1 LENVIIKFVADTSG
15 LEPAIKQLELLGKIS
30 KDDAAA
36 FAQVNN
42 EQKEFIQNLNKST
55 TEMGKL
61 SNEVDGLMAEI
72 QAGVME
78 GFADHLAEVTKE
90 TKQAGGGFKSMK
102 QELKELKAQIS
113 SGSLGEKELREAT
126 KRAAELTDTIGDVND
141 KVKALAS
148 DTKRIDAVVTA
159 FRGIAAAASVAAG
172 AASLFGSENEKLT
185 KTLAQAQGAMAL
197 LQGVQELA
205 NIATTEGA
213 LRTMVLDGAQK
224 TAAVSARLMGTSIA
238 GATAVATAGVS
249 LLVIGLVALVSY
261 LNDKA
266 DDGVENF
273 NKKIAEIGRD
283 EGSLAVVKTRIELL
297 RKGLSDETKM
307 RVDALISRN
316 KSQMQFERE
325 MRKDIKTLDDEFN
338 ALDIS
343 DQIRTNKTYQAERLR
358 IYNQYVKDFKL
369 AEKSYNDDIA
379 NINEAAAKVKLQKEK
394 DTSKAV
400 VKNKKEEVDNTIKEE
415 ERRLREEIAANQIAL
430 ESSTSI
436 DDQAFYF
443 KKITELKKDQVRLT
457 GDLTD
462 SELILKNEQF
472 DKEYDAFVRMLVD
485 KKYAQDDY
493 YDADLEAWA
502 AAEQAKLDAA
512 KEAADKK
519 AAYDKEKIKEY
530 TKLAFDSAQVVSDTI
545 FTINKQNRDAETN
558 DILESLSQRKDAE
571 LANKNLTDAQRLQIE
586 ERYQQQEAEIK
597 TRAWEAQKQA
607 SIAQAIINGALA
619 IGNILATVPGGPL
632 NPATIASLALATI
645 TTAAQVAVI
654 SNTQPP
660 KFADGGMVGG
670 QLHSSGGTLI
680 EAERGEYV
688 INRQSTSDYLPS
700 LKVLNSG
707 EVEPTFANNILTA
720 LANGTFELAAQFQT
734 KQSASSD
741 GINYDKLDR
750 IMAKHKSNLNVNID
764 EQGLTT
770 FLLKENSRVEFR
782 NKKMRYRA

>member
-1 LENVIIKFVADTSG
+1 MENVIIKFVADTSG

-172 AASLFGSENEKLT
+172 AASLFGGENEKLT

-261 LNDKA
+261 LNDTA
-266 DDGVENF
+266 GDGVENF

-283 EGSLAVVKTRIELL
+283 EGSLAVIKTRVELI

-307 RVDALISRN
+307 RVDAIISRN

-379 NINEAAAKVKLQKEK
+379 DINEAAAKAKLQKEK

-400 VKNKKEEVDNTIKEE
+400 VENKKEEVDNTIKEE

-436 DDQAFYF
+436 DGQAFYF

-457 GDLTD
+457 GDFTD

-519 AAYDKEKIKEY
+519 AAYDKEKIKAY
-530 TKLAFDSAQVVSDTI
+530 TDLAISSAQTISDTI
-545 FTINKQNRDAETN
+545 FTINQQNRDAETAS
-558 DILESLSQRKDAE
+558 ILESLSQRKDAE

-607 SIAQAIINGALA
+607 AIAQAIINGALA

-688 INRQSTSDYLPS
+688 VNRHAAAEYLPV
-700 LKVLNSG
+700 LKAINEG
-707 EVEPTFANNILTA
+707 EPTFANNILTA
-720 LANGTFELAAQFQT
+720 LANGTFDLAAQFQT

-770 FLLKENSRVEFR
+770 FLLKENSRVEFK

>member
-1 LENVIIKFVADTSG
+1 MENVIIKFVADTSG

-78 GFADHLAEVTKE
+78 GFADHLAEVTAESK
-90 TKQAGGGFKSMK
+90 KAGGGFKSMK

-126 KRAAELTDTIGDVND
+126 KRAAELQDKIGDVND

-159 FRGIAAAASVAAG
+159 FKGVAAAASVAAG
-172 AASLFGSENEKLT
+172 AAALFGGENEKLT

-213 LRTMVLDGAQK
+213 LRTYVLEGAQK
-224 TAAVSARLMGTSIA
+224 AAAVSARVMGTSIA
-238 GATAVATAGVS
+238 ASTAMATAGVS
-249 LLVIGLVALVSY
+249 LLVVGLVALVSY
-261 LNDKA
+261 LNDTT
-266 DDGVENF
+266 DDVQAF
-273 NKKIAEIGRD
+273 NDKVASIGKD
-283 EGSLAVVKTRIELL
+283 EGSIANTRARIELI
-297 RKGLSDETKM
+297 RKGLSDETKL
-307 RVDALISRN
+307 RLDALSARN
-316 KSQMQFERE
+316 KVQMQFETE
-325 MRKDIKTLDDEFN
+325 FRKDIKTLDDAFN
-338 ALDIS
+338 ALSSEDKIS
-343 DQIRTNKTYQAERLR
+343 QNSKYQAERKKLQDQV
-358 IYNQYVKDFKL
+358 NKDFAL
-369 AEKSYNDDIA
+369 AEKVYNQEIADI
-379 NINEAAAKVKLQKEK
+379 NKAAADAKLKNEK
-394 DTSKAV
+394 STSKAV
-400 VKNKKEEVDNTIKEE
+400 VKNKKEEVDNTLKEE

-430 ESSTSI
+430 ESATSI

-462 SELILKNEQF
+462 SELILKLEQF

-485 KKYAQDDY
+485 KKYAQDEY

-502 AAEQAKLDAA
+502 AAEQAKLDKAKKNAEDTAA
-512 KEAADKK
+512 FQ
-519 AAYDKEKIKEY
+519 KEKIKEY

-586 ERYQQQEAEIK
+586 ENYQRQEAEVK

-720 LANGTFELAAQFQT
+720 LANGTFDLAAQFQT
-734 KQSASSD
+734 KQSASND

>member
-1 LENVIIKFVADTSG
+1 MENVIIKFVADTSG

-78 GFADHLAEVTKE
+78 GFADHLAEVTAESK
-90 TKQAGGGFKSMK
+90 KAGTGFKSMK

-126 KRAAELTDTIGDVND
+126 KRAAELQDKIGDVND

-159 FRGIAAAASVAAG
+159 FRGVAAAASVAAG
-172 AASLFGSENEKLT
+172 AAALFGGENEKLT

-213 LRTMVLDGAQK
+213 LKTFVLDGAQK
-224 TAAVSARLMGTSIA
+224 AVAVSARVMGTSIA
-238 GATAVATAGVS
+238 GATAMATAGVS
-249 LLVIGLVALVSY
+249 LLVVGLVALVSY
-261 LNDKA
+261 LNDTT
-266 DDGVENF
+266 DDVQAF
-273 NKKIAEIGRD
+273 NDKVAEIGQD
-283 EGSLAVVKTRIELL
+283 EGSIANTRARIELI
-297 RKGLSDETKM
+297 RKGLSDETKL
-307 RVDALISRN
+307 RLDALSARN
-316 KSQMQFERE
+316 KVQMQFETE
-325 MRKDIKTLDDEFN
+325 FRKDIKTLDD
-338 ALDIS
+338 A
-343 DQIRTNKTYQAERLR
+343 
-358 IYNQYVKDFKL
+358 YNQLSTEDKIIQSRKYNIERKKLQDQVNKDFAL
-369 AEKSYNDDIA
+369 AEKVYNQEIADI
-379 NINEAAAKVKLQKEK
+379 NKAAADAKLKKEK
-394 DTSKAV
+394 NTSKAV
-400 VKNKKEEVDNTIKEE
+400 VKNKKEEVDNTLKEE

-430 ESSTSI
+430 ESAISI

-462 SELILKNEQF
+462 SELILKLEQF

-485 KKYAQDDY
+485 KKYAQDEY

-512 KEAADKK
+512 KK
-519 AAYDKEKIKEY
+519 AAEDKAAFEKEKIKEY

-586 ERYQQQEAEIK
+586 ERYQRQEAEVK

-720 LANGTFELAAQFQT
+720 LANGTFDLAAQFQT
-734 KQSASSD
+734 KQSASND

-782 NKKMRYRA
+782 NKKMRYKA

>member
-1 LENVIIKFVADTSG
+1 MENVIIKFVADTSG

-78 GFADHLAEVTKE
+78 GFADHLAEVTAESK
-90 TKQAGGGFKSMK
+90 KAGGGFKSMK

-126 KRAAELTDTIGDVND
+126 KRAAELTDNIGDVND

-159 FRGIAAAASVAAG
+159 FRGVAAAASVAAG
-172 AASLFGSENEKLT
+172 AAALFGGENEKLT

-213 LRTMVLDGAQK
+213 LRTYVLDGAQK
-224 TAAVSARLMGTSIA
+224 AAAISSRALGTSIA
-238 GATAVATAGVS
+238 ASTAMATAGVS
-249 LLVIGLVALVSY
+249 LLVVGLVALISY
-261 LNDKA
+261 LNDTS
-266 DDGVENF
+266 DDVQAF
-273 NKKIAEIGRD
+273 NDKVASIGKD
-283 EGSLAVVKTRIELL
+283 EGSIANTRARIELI
-297 RKGLSDETKM
+297 RKGLSDETKL
-307 RVDALISRN
+307 RLDALSARN
-316 KSQMQFERE
+316 KVQMQFETE
-325 MRKDIKTLDDEFN
+325 FRKDIKTLDDAFN
-338 ALDIS
+338 ALSSEDKIS
-343 DQIRTNKTYQAERLR
+343 QNSKYQAERKKLQDQV
-358 IYNQYVKDFKL
+358 NKDFAL
-369 AEKSYNDDIA
+369 AEKVYNQEIADI
-379 NINEAAAKVKLQKEK
+379 NKAAADAKLKNVKN
-394 DTSKAV
+394 TSKAV
-400 VKNKKEEVDNTIKEE
+400 VKNKKEEVDNTLKEE

-430 ESSTSI
+430 ESATSI

-457 GDLTD
+457 GGLTD
-462 SELILKNEQF
+462 SELILKLEQF

-485 KKYAQDDY
+485 KKYAQDEY

-512 KEAADKK
+512 KKNAEDK
-519 AAYDKEKIKEY
+519 AAFEKEKIKAY
-530 TKLAFDSAQVVSDTI
+530 TELALSSAQTISDTI
-545 FTINKQNRDAETN
+545 FTINQQNRDAETN
-558 DILESLSQRKDAE
+558 DILESLNMRKDAE
-571 LANKNLTDAQRLQIE
+571 LANKELTDAQRLQIE
-586 ERYQQQEAEIK
+586 ARYQQQEAQIK
-597 TRAWEAQKQA
+597 QRAWEAQKQA
-607 SIAQAIINGALA
+607 ATMQAIINGALA

-632 NPATIASLALATI
+632 NPATIASLAAAAIATG
-645 TTAAQVAVI
+645 AQIAVI
-654 SNTQPP
+654 QNAQPP

-720 LANGTFELAAQFQT
+720 LANGTFDLAAQFQT
-734 KQSASSD
+734 KQSSSND

>member
-78 GFADHLAEVTKE
+78 GFADHLAEVTAESK
-90 TKQAGGGFKSMK
+90 KAGTGFKSMK

-126 KRAAELTDTIGDVND
+126 KRAAELQDKIGDVND

-159 FRGIAAAASVAAG
+159 FRGVAAAASVAAG
-172 AASLFGSENEKLT
+172 AAALFGGENEKLT

-197 LQGVQELA
+197 LTGIQELA

-224 TAAVSARLMGTSIA
+224 AAAISSKVLGVTISASMA
-238 GATAVATAGVS
+238 MATAGIS
-249 LLVIGLVALVSY
+249 LLLAGLVYLVSTMDDTSESAKNMDRALAGDADVY
-261 LNDKA
+261 LKARDKRLQMMK
-266 DDGVENF
+266 DGLDKELLINKQAHDTEINELIKKFRNGELSQTAYHKAIEVEN
-273 NKKIAEIGRD
+273 
-283 EGSLAVVKTRIELL
+283 ELFL
-297 RKGLSDETKM
+297 
-307 RVDALISRN
+307 
-316 KSQMQFERE
+316 F
-325 MRKDIKTLDDEFN
+325 
-338 ALDIS
+338 
-343 DQIRTNKTYQAERLR
+343 
-358 IYNQYVKDFKL
+358 
-369 AEKSYNDDIA
+369 
-379 NINEAAAKVKLQKEK
+379 
-394 DTSKAV
+394 
-400 VKNKKEEVDNTIKEE
+400 
-415 ERRLREEIAANQIAL
+415 
-430 ESSTSI
+430 
-436 DDQAFYF
+436 
-443 KKITELKKDQVRLT
+443 
-457 GDLTD
+457 
-462 SELILKNEQF
+462 NEQQIK
-472 DKEYDAFVRMLVD
+472 D
-485 KKYAQDDY
+485 KYAKQ
-493 YDADLEAWA
+493 EA
-502 AAEQAKLDAA
+502 DAA
-512 KEAADKK
+512 KKAADERLKKVREAYAAEAKALQDWRDKRQQMMEEMKQASIDMEMAEVEGKIDARKKDDADFDQRMLDRMDKQK
-519 AAYDKEKIKEY
+519 AANDLELERLKALMTETTAVRKITTEEY
-530 TKLAFDSAQVVSDTI
+530 TQFAIEQATVLSNTI
-545 FTINKQNRDAETN
+545 FTINQQNRQAETN
-558 DILESLSQRKDAE
+558 DILESLNMRKDAE

-586 ERYQQQEAEIK
+586 ARYQQQEAQIK
-597 TRAWEAQKQA
+597 QRAWEAQKQA
-607 SIAQAIINGALA
+607 DLAQAIINTALA
-619 IGNILATVPGGPL
+619 VTKAFATVPP
-632 NPATIASLALATI
+632 PANIFAAAAAGVAG
-645 TTAAQVAVI
+645 AAQIAII
-654 SNTQPP
+654 SSTQPP

-720 LANGTFELAAQFQT
+720 LANGTFDLAAQFQT